1 MKLQCHLENE
11 QIEVYEEG
19 EAQNVLDRGPKR
31 LLLRN
36 TLKGIGSTLMLE
48 EYSTPTS
55 LNTIHGLKVEST
67 GRNEGEVAPS
77 VGFLL

>member
-1 MKLQCHLENE
+1 MFL
-11 QIEVYEEG
+11 IG
-19 EAQNVLDRGPKR
+19 AQKR

-36 TLKGIGSTLMLE
+36 KGIGSTLMLE